1 MGLKK
6 KNSWLIHPKDDID
19 TNTHQFKKTEI
30 YIWSVY
36 TKKKKITK
44 AEIR

>member
-1 MGLKK
+1 MALKK

-30 YIWSVY
+30 YMICVY
-36 TKKKKITK
+36 QKKKITK